1 MSQRDYYEV
10 LEVGREADASSIKKA
25 YRRLAMK
32 YHPDRNDSPDAEAKF
47 KEASEAYEV
56 LSDNQKRDLYD
67 RHGFAGLKQ
76 TGFSGFSGMGVDDI
90 FSSFGDIFG
99 DLFGMGART
108 GRRGGARRGADLR
121 SDITIEFDEAVF
133 GCSKEVSV
141 RQEVAC
147 ETCDGVGAAPGTTPV
162 ACGTCAG
169 RGQVMHGQGLFLI
182 STTCPDCQGQGSR
195 YTSSCDDCGGKGK
208 VPFKRTL
215 NVKIPAGFDDGM
227 SLRYAGQGDAGG
239 MGGPAG
245 DLYIAVSVNP
255 HEHLI
260 RKGDDLVF
268 EATLG
273 MVAAALGTTI
283 EVPTPDG
290 EESVT
295 VPAGT
300 QPGEVITLRKKGVPR
315 LRGGGRGNLHI
326 VVKVDVPTNLTS
338 KQRKVLEEFDELPA
352 GKKQK
357 RRLFS

>member
-10 LEVGREADASSIKKA
+10 LEVGQEADASAIKKA

-32 YHPDRNDSPDAEAKF
+32 YHPDRNGSPEAEAKF

-56 LSDNQKRDLYD
+56 LSDNQKRELYD

-76 TGFSGFSGMGVDDI
+76 TGFSGMGVDDI

-99 DLFGMGART
+99 DLFGMGSRT

-121 SDITIEFDEAVF
+121 SDLTIEFEEAVF

-147 ETCDGVGAAPGTTPV
+147 EPCDGVGAAPGSKPV

-195 YTSSCDDCGGKGK
+195 YMSACDECGGKGK
-208 VPFKRTL
+208 VPVKRTL

-239 MGGPAG
+239 MGGPSG

-268 EATLG
+268 E
-273 MVAAALGTTI
+273 TI
-283 EVPTPDG
+283 DWIGYVYVRR
-290 EESVT
+290 ESSS
-295 VPAGT
+295 
-300 QPGEVITLRKKGVPR
+300 I
-315 LRGGGRGNLHI
+315 
-326 VVKVDVPTNLTS
+326 KVG
-338 KQRKVLEEFDELPA
+338 A
-352 GKKQK
+352 
-357 RRLFS
+357 